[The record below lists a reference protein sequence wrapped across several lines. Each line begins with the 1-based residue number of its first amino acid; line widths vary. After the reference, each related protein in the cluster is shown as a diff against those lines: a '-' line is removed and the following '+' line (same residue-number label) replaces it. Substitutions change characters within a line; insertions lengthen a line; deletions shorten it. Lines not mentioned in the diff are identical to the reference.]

1 MLPCPQIFPWFHL
14 QIPTP
19 DVRFGL
25 QWVPQWYCNEQNIG
39 IVNHLLYG
47 FRSHLLFCDKLIR
60 ELKQPPPPRQPQKTI
75 GFLSKTTALLLRR
88 ETCYCDVLWRTWT
101 YDGEFSFP
109 FLNLDKLLKN
119 STPGKVGYIWQI
131 ERVQIE
137 ATKVET
143 GTHIQFLATFSLPSL
158 KLPRFPVGNSLYAL
172 RMKWKRSFFHTILP
186 QQVRLSRRKSQ

>member
-1 MLPCPQIFPWFHL
+1 MNKIWKKYRYNKPFIIWFKKS
-14 QIPTP
+14 
-19 DVRFGL
+19 
-25 QWVPQWYCNEQNIG
+25 
-39 IVNHLLYG
+39 LLC
-47 FRSHLLFCDKLIR
+47 CDKLIR
-60 ELKQPPPPRQPQKTI
+60 ALKQPPPPRQPQKTI
-75 GFLSKTTALLLRR
+75 GFLSKATALLLRR

-172 RMKWKRSFFHTILP
+172 RMKWERSFFSYNSAATSASISTKKP
-186 QQVRLSRRKSQ
+186 VKCNKRYNMKSFLE